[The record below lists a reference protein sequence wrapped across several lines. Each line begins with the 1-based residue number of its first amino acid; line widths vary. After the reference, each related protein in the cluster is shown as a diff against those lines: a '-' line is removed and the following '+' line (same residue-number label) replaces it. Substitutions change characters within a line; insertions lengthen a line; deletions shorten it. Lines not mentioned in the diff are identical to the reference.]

1 MFSRR
6 ARTSRQITWSRQ
18 KMLALLTGALL
29 TSLVLM
35 IGMVLAVVYALHP
48 TQHVSSDSRTAATA
62 ATQRSSKAS
71 SERPDVPAADG
82 DARDALAAAPMPTVD
97 EQASHPAPISET
109 DPGTPILLPAATAI
123 GAADVPTGFPHTPR
137 GALAQLAAID
147 QTAFQSGSLVGVRAV
162 IAVWA
167 LPGGPTTTSWSGVT
181 AMRTLLDAA
190 GLSGGGSPQLALV
203 LTPLMGQIKGS
214 VGPDF
219 VIPCID
225 FELDLTLSQTSRG
238 AIADCQRMTWAGDR
252 WLIGAGTEP
261 ATAPSVWPDTDTA
274 INVGY
279 RDLRHE

>member
-1 MFSRR
+1 MFGRSS
-6 ARTSRQITWSRQ
+6 TSRQVAWSRQ
-18 KMLALLTGALL
+18 KMLALLAGALL
-29 TSLVLM
+29 ISLVLM
-35 IGMVLAVVYALHP
+35 FGLVLAVVYALQP
-48 TQHVSSDSRTAATA
+48 TQHASSNSRTAATA
-62 ATQRSSKAS
+62 TTQRSSKAS

-97 EQASHPAPISET
+97 EQASHPAPVSEQ
-109 DPGTPILLPAATAI
+109 DPGPPILPPAATDI
-123 GAADVPTGFPHTPR
+123 GPADVPTGFPRTPL

-147 QTAFQSGSLVGVRAV
+147 QTALQSGTMQGIRAV
-162 IAVWA
+162 IAAWA
-167 LPGGPTTTSWSGVT
+167 IAGGPTTTSWSGVT

-190 GLSGGGSPQLALV
+190 GLSGGGSTQLALV

-225 FELDLTLSQTSRG
+225 FELDLTLSQTTRG
-238 AIADCQRMTWAGDR
+238 AVADCQRMAWTGDR
-252 WLIGAGTEP
+252 WMIGAGTEP

-274 INVGY
+274 INLGY

>member
-1 MFSRR
+1 MFSRS

-18 KMLALLTGALL
+18 KMLALLAGAVL
-29 TSLVLM
+29 TTLVLM
-35 IGMVLAVVYALHP
+35 TGLVLAVVYALHP
-48 TQHVSSDSRTAATA
+48 TPHASADSRSAATA
-62 ATQRSSKAS
+62 TTQRGSNAT
-71 SERPDVPAADG
+71 SETADVPANDG
-82 DARDALAAAPMPTVD
+82 DPRDELAAASMPTVD
-97 EQASHPAPISET
+97 EQASHPAPVSEK

-123 GAADVPTGFPHTPR
+123 GPADVPTGFAHTPQ
-137 GALAQLAAID
+137 GAMAQLAAID
-147 QTAFQSGSLVGVRAV
+147 QTALQSGTMLGARAV
-162 IAVWA
+162 ITAWAV
-167 LPGGPTTTSWSGVT
+167 PGGPTTTNWSGVT

-190 GLSGGGSPQLALV
+190 GLSGGGSPELALV

-238 AIADCQRMTWAGDR
+238 AIADCQRMTWTGDR
-252 WLIGAGTEP
+252 WMIGAGTEP

-274 INVGY
+274 IRVGY